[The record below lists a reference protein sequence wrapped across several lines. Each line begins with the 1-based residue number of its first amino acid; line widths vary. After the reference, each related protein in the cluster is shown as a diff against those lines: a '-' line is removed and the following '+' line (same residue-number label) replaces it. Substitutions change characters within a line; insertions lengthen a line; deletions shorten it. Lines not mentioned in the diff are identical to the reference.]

1 MVRELPHPVYA
12 ARSPAGPPVQ
22 GQNFGK
28 YVNASACS
36 GTLVINVTSAVTRN
50 ADSGFAGSSPA
61 GTFTVAAGR
70 TGTTTGGL
78 PIHLRRRP
86 QPEPWPCYDRLRPPL
101 SRSPVDCPCRG
112 RALGRMARPAMDRDR
127 RIDISHLQ
135 RSTDLV
141 IRPPRPEEYATVG
154 DPVVEAYRTW
164 RSELQLRSGATSC
177 EGRYP
182 EGRTCLLTRSR
193 PWWRCGAIP

>member
-12 ARSPAGPPVQ
+12 ARSPARPPVQ

-36 GTLVINVTSAVTRN
+36 GTLVINVTSAVTKN
-50 ADSGFAGSSPA
+50 ADSGFVLARYEGQFATVADSSPA

-86 QPEPWPCYDRLRPPL
+86 QPEPRPCYDRLRPPL
-101 SRSPVDCPCRG
+101 S
-112 RALGRMARPAMDRDR
+112 
-127 RIDISHLQ
+127 
-135 RSTDLV
+135 
-141 IRPPRPEEYATVG
+141 AT
-154 DPVVEAYRTW
+154 P
-164 RSELQLRSGATSC
+164 S
-177 EGRYP
+177 
-182 EGRTCLLTRSR
+182 SR
-193 PWWRCGAIP
+193 PTGRGAPNTSTSLRG